1 MNLGTPIPHL
11 WQEHLI
17 ILCQVIFKMG
27 PCTYGGREQTP
38 TNKNGEAW
46 GAWEEPIEQIG
57 FQATHAKQS
66 KFYLLP
72 QEPEVFDSK
81 ERLMVE
87 LSLHLYLINLRER

>member
-1 MNLGTPIPHL
+1 M
-11 WQEHLI
+11 
-17 ILCQVIFKMG
+17 
-27 PCTYGGREQTP
+27 EQTP
-38 TNKNGEAW
+38 TNKNGEAGG

>member
-1 MNLGTPIPHL
+1 
-11 WQEHLI
+11 
-17 ILCQVIFKMG
+17 MG
-27 PCTYGGREQTP
+27 GS
-38 TNKNGEAW
+38 
-46 GAWEEPIEQIG
+46 AWEEPIEQIG

-72 QEPEVFDSK
+72 REPEVFDSK